1 MNELT
6 RFSLHTFYNVCPN
19 GNSAPSAK
27 EFSDRESDYGE
38 HCGGPLGGAH
48 GFLVFRVL
56 DTISDRGRPQ
66 MGEVAQRSRDGG
78 RGGGYDARGEVH
90 DPSEHRQ
97 LRGGKSV
104 SASSESHS
112 S

>member
-1 MNELT
+1 
-6 RFSLHTFYNVCPN
+6 
-19 GNSAPSAK
+19 
-27 EFSDRESDYGE
+27 
-38 HCGGPLGGAH
+38 
-48 GFLVFRVL
+48 
-56 DTISDRGRPQ
+56 

-78 RGGGYDARGEVH
+78 RGGGHDARGEVH

-97 LRGGKSV
+97 LRCGKSV

>member
-1 MNELT
+1 
-6 RFSLHTFYNVCPN
+6 
-19 GNSAPSAK
+19 
-27 EFSDRESDYGE
+27 
-38 HCGGPLGGAH
+38 
-48 GFLVFRVL
+48 
-56 DTISDRGRPQ
+56 

-97 LRGGKSV
+97 LRCGKSV